1 MVSDQD
7 NSPVDS
13 SARSSPF
20 DHHVINET
28 FLLKSKIMNEIMIE
42 SNEEGSLTSFDRK
55 QYKNVHNFEMNKL
68 KQ

>member
-1 MVSDQD
+1 
-7 NSPVDS
+7 
-13 SARSSPF
+13 
-20 DHHVINET
+20 
-28 FLLKSKIMNEIMIE
+28 MNEIMIE